1 MFQSALALVFAVLS
15 FALSAQAATQFRGQ
29 PAQLCFASL
38 TDFFGTHT
46 ADALKDQIRDYKALN
61 PSFSE
66 ESCKGM
72 YETKLKLGSS
82 VPPGDFVMGCD
93 KVCASA
99 KAIKE
104 YWGSGDMA
112 AYACETVGSFGC
124 VWDGTPPVQASGIG
138 C

>member
-1 MFQSALALVFAVLS
+1 MLKSPLAALFAVLAV
-15 FALSAQAATQFRGQ
+15 ALPATQAASQFRGQ
-29 PAQLCFASL
+29 PAQLSL
-38 TDFFGTHT
+38 AAVADFFGTHT
-46 ADALKDQIRDYKALN
+46 AEALKDQIRDYKAIN
-61 PSFSE
+61 PGFSE

-93 KVCASA
+93 KFCASA

-112 AYACETVGSFGC
+112 R
-124 VWDGTPPVQASGIG
+124 
-138 C
+138 